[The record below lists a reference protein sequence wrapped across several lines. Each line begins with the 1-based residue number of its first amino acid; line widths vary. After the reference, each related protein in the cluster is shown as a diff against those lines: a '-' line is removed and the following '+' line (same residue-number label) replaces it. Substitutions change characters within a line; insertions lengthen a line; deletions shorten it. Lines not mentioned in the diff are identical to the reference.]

1 MAAKTLEKSK
11 WEEYF
16 NELSKKLKSEKAEVE
31 VEAFGVFDH
40 VEAEWLPIVGISYDP
55 KDDIFSVY
63 MENEKGDNLDHII
76 HTPESVELDYDGDML
91 KAVEIMGGDGGK
103 TVIKF
108 KVPLK
113 A

>member
-1 MAAKTLEKSK
+1 MAEKKLEKAK

-16 NELSKKLKSEKAEVE
+16 NNLSKRLKEEKAEVE

-40 VEAEWLPIVGISYDP
+40 IEAEWLPIVGISYDP
-55 KDDIFSVY
+55 KDDIFSIY

-76 HTPESVELDYDGDML
+76 HTPEEVDLEFQDDKL

-108 KVPLK
+108 KEAIAV
-113 A
+113 